1 MKWQGVCRKTSGG
14 SLNLSEDIDVLIAR
28 KETEL
33 SPFSQRME
41 QLKREFIEETVSF
54 ASEWYKKTTKEYVT
68 KYPEVTLG
76 MKEEKITQM
85 KAQVNKLALD
95 AEKTVSKE
103 LEKPGLW
110 WHQKPRLHDSSAL
123 YLQIADKYPEILD
136 HAVRQVLGRL
146 GSILEEYKFNVTA
159 TGKTISYGEFW
170 FDHPSGNESTSN
182 PYYPHLLKWS
192 EKMQETI
199 RNYNEQYTTA
209 LVIFEEIQKITEQK
223 KRQQAMNRWDSI

>member
-1 MKWQGVCRKTSGG
+1 M
-14 SLNLSEDIDVLIAR
+14 SEDIDVLIVR

-33 SPFSQRME
+33 SLFCKRME
-41 QLKREFIEETVSF
+41 ELKLEFLGETVSF
-54 ASEWYKKTTKEYVT
+54 ASEWYKKTTKEYVS

-85 KAQVNKLALD
+85 KAQVNKLILD
-95 AEKTVSKE
+95 AEKIVSKE

-110 WHQKPRLHDSSAL
+110 WHQKPRLHDSSAQ
-123 YLQIADKYPEILD
+123 YLQVADKYPEILD
-136 HAVRQVLGRL
+136 RAVRLVLGRL
-146 GSILEEYKFNVTA
+146 GLILEEYKFNVTA
-159 TGKTISYGEFW
+159 SGKTVSYGEFW

-209 LVIFEEIQKITEQK
+209 IVLFEEIQKLKEQK
-223 KRQQAMNRWDSI
+223 KRQQAMNRWESI